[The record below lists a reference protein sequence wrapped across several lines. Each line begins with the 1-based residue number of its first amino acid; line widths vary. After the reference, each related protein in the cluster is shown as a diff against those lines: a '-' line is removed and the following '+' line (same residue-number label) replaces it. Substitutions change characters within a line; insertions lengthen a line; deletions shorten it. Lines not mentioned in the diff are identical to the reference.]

1 VTEPIEPLRRR
12 RRTVLPIEPISRRYA
27 DDWRTVR
34 ERREDE
40 APPQRRPKP
49 PPPPEDPG
57 EGHVD
62 IRA

>member
-12 RRTVLPIEPISRRYA
+12 RRTVLPIDPLSRTYQ
-27 DDWRTVR
+27 DDWRTLR
-34 ERREDE
+34 ERRED
-40 APPQRRPKP
+40 APPKRERKP